1 MELALRLILAAVLAW
16 AGATKLLPG
25 ARFTEAVAEH
35 GIPRR
40 ARRPMTL
47 LLGFTEIAL
56 GAVLAAGVADRA
68 AGVAVACLGVLF
80 AAALLRLRLRG
91 RRRATCGCFGGRRS
105 ASTLM
110 LTARAAVLAGLGA
123 ALAAGV
129 PAVDLNLADSWQAIA
144 IAALGALVAVL
155 AVAVLALYRQVGVLS
170 LRLGPRAALELD
182 DEGPPLGQPAP
193 LLPDLTRR
201 GSELVA
207 FVSLD
212 CRMCI
217 EILPGLRALQREGV
231 PVHWLREDKDG
242 DVFERWGVPGT
253 PFVVHL
259 IDGTVRAKGLVNTL
273 EQIDWV
279 IDLGT
284 ERDRLA
290 A

>member
-1 MELALRLILAAVLAW
+1 MELALRLVLAAILAW
-16 AGATKLLPG
+16 AGASKLPNG
-25 ARFTEAVAEH
+25 SRFTDALADH

-40 ARRPMTL
+40 ARRPLTVVL
-47 LLGFTEIAL
+47 ALTEIAT
-56 GAVLAAGVADRA
+56 AVAVASGVANRA
-68 AGVAVACLGVLF
+68 AGIAVAGLGGLF
-80 AAALLRLRLRG
+80 AVALLRLRLRG
-91 RRRATCGCFGGRRS
+91 KRRTSCGCIGGRRS
-105 ASTLM
+105 ANTLL
-110 LTARAAVLAGLGA
+110 LTARAAALAGLGSV
-123 ALAAGV
+123 LATGV
-129 PAVDLNLADSWQAIA
+129 PAADLAPGDSWQPVAIVTLSGLV
-144 IAALGALVAVL
+144 AALGL
-155 AVAVLALYRQVGVLS
+155 AVLALYRQVGLLS
-170 LRLGPRAALELD
+170 LRLGPRAALELE
-182 DEGPPLGQPAP
+182 DEGPPIGQPAP

-217 EILPGLRALQREGV
+217 EILPGLRALAREGV

-242 DVFERWGVPGT
+242 DAFERWGVPGT

-259 IDGTVRAKGLVNTL
+259 IEGVVRAKGLVNTL

>member
-1 MELALRLILAAVLAW
+1 MELAFRLILAAVLAW
-16 AGATKLLPG
+16 AGATKLQPG
-25 ARFTEAVAEH
+25 ARFTEALAEH

-40 ARRPMTL
+40 ARRPVTL
-47 LLGFTEIAL
+47 LVGLTEL
-56 GAVLAAGVADRA
+56 VLAAAIAAKIANRP

-80 AAALLRLRLRG
+80 AAALLRLRVRG
-91 RRRATCGCFGGRRS
+91 RRRTACGCFGGRRS
-105 ASTLM
+105 ASTLL
-110 LTARAAVLAGLGA
+110 LTARAAVLAGSGA
-123 ALAAGV
+123 TLAAGV
-129 PAVDLNLADSWQAIA
+129 PAVDLGLADSWQAFA
-144 IAALGALVAVL
+144 IAALGALVAIL

-193 LLPDLTRR
+193 LLPDLARH

-217 EILPGLRALQREGV
+217 EILPGLRALEREGV
-231 PVHWLREDKDG
+231 PVRWLRQDKDA

-259 IDGTVRAKGLVNTL
+259 IDGMVRAKGLVNTL

>member
-16 AGATKLLPG
+16 AGATKLPPG
-25 ARFTEAVAEH
+25 ARFTEALAEH

-40 ARRPMTL
+40 ARRPMAL
-47 LLGFTEIAL
+47 LLGLTEIAL
-56 GAVLAAGVADRA
+56 GAIIAAGVANRA
-68 AGVAVACLGVLF
+68 AGIAVACLGVLF
-80 AAALLRLRLRG
+80 ATALLRLRLRG
-91 RRRATCGCFGGRRS
+91 RRRTSCGCFGGRRS
-105 ASTLM
+105 ANTLM

-123 ALAAGV
+123 TLAVGT
-129 PAVDLNLADSWQAIA
+129 PAVDLDLADSWQAIA
-144 IAALGALVAVL
+144 IAALGGLTAILAL
-155 AVAVLALYRQVGVLS
+155 AVLALYRQVGVLS
-170 LRLGPRAALELD
+170 LRLGPRVALELE

-193 LLPDLTRR
+193 LLPDLARR

-217 EILPGLRALQREGV
+217 EILPGLRALQQEGI

>member
-16 AGATKLLPG
+16 AGATKLPPG
-25 ARFTEAVAEH
+25 ARFTEALAEH

-47 LLGFTEIAL
+47 LLGLTEIAL
-56 GAVLAAGVADRA
+56 GAVIAAGVANRA
-68 AGVAVACLGVLF
+68 AGIAVACLGVLF

-91 RRRATCGCFGGRRS
+91 RRRTSCGCFGGRRS
-105 ASTLM
+105 ANTLM

-123 ALAAGV
+123 TLAVGT

-144 IAALGALVAVL
+144 IAALGGLTAILAL
-155 AVAVLALYRQVGVLS
+155 AVLALYRQVGVLS
-170 LRLGPRAALELD
+170 LRLGPRVALELE

-193 LLPDLTRR
+193 LLPDLARR

-217 EILPGLRALQREGV
+217 EILPGLRALQREGI

>member
-1 MELALRLILAAVLAW
+1 MELALRFILAAVLAW
-16 AGATKLLPG
+16 AGATKLPPG
-25 ARFTEAVAEH
+25 ARFTEALAEH

-40 ARRPMTL
+40 ARRPMAL
-47 LLGFTEIAL
+47 LLGLTEIAL
-56 GAVLAAGVADRA
+56 GAVIAAGVANRA
-68 AGVAVACLGVLF
+68 AGIAVACLGVLF
-80 AAALLRLRLRG
+80 ATALLRLRLRG
-91 RRRATCGCFGGRRS
+91 RRRTSCGCFGGRRS
-105 ASTLM
+105 ANTLM

-123 ALAAGV
+123 TLAVGT
-129 PAVDLNLADSWQAIA
+129 PAVDLDLADSWQAIA
-144 IAALGALVAVL
+144 IAALGGLIAILAL
-155 AVAVLALYRQVGVLS
+155 AVLALYRQVGVLS
-170 LRLGPRAALELD
+170 LRLGPRVALELE

-193 LLPDLTRR
+193 LLPDLARR

-217 EILPGLRALQREGV
+217 EILPGLRALQREGI

>member
-1 MELALRLILAAVLAW
+1 MELALRLLLAAVLAW
-16 AGATKLLPG
+16 AGAAKLAPG
-25 ARFTEAVAEH
+25 ARFGEALADH

-40 ARRPMTL
+40 ARRALTV
-47 LLGFTEIAL
+47 LLGATEIAL
-56 GAVLAAGVADRA
+56 AALVLTGVADLGV
-68 AGVAVACLGVLF
+68 GVAIACLGGIF
-80 AAALLRLRLRG
+80 TAALLRLRLRG
-91 RRRATCGCFGGRRS
+91 RRRTSCGCFGGRRS
-105 ASTLM
+105 ANTLL
-110 LTARAAVLAGLGA
+110 LTLRAAVLAGLGVV
-123 ALAAGV
+123 LATGV
-129 PAVDLNLADSWQAIA
+129 PATDLSVGDSWQAIA
-144 IAALGALVAVL
+144 IAMLAVL
-155 AVAVLALYRQVGVLS
+155 VTALALAVLALYRQVGVLS
-170 LRLGPRAALELD
+170 LRLVPRSALELE

-231 PVHWLREDKDG
+231 PVHWLREDRDG
-242 DVFERWGVPGT
+242 DAFERWGVPGT
-253 PFVVHL
+253 PYVVHL

-284 ERDRLA
+284 ERARLA

>member
-16 AGATKLLPG
+16 AGATKLPSG
-25 ARFTEAVAEH
+25 ARFTDALGDH

-40 ARRPMTL
+40 ARRPLTVL
-47 LLGFTEIAL
+47 LALIELAIA
-56 GAVLAAGVADRA
+56 AVASAGVANRA
-68 AGVAVACLGVLF
+68 AGIAVAGLGSLF
-80 AAALLRLRLRG
+80 ALALVRLRLRG
-91 RRRATCGCFGGRRS
+91 KRRTSCGCFGGRRS
-105 ASTLM
+105 ANTLM
-110 LTARAAVLAGLGA
+110 LTLRAAGLAGLGSV
-123 ALAAGV
+123 LAVGV
-129 PAVDLNLADSWQAIA
+129 PARGIAPGAAWQTIA
-144 IAALGALVAVL
+144 IVALAGLVGALAL
-155 AVAVLALYRQVGVLS
+155 AVLALYRQVGVLS
-170 LRLGPRAALELD
+170 LRLGPRAALELE

-193 LLPDLTRR
+193 LLPDLSRK

-217 EILPGLRALQREGV
+217 EILPGLRALAREGV

-259 IDGTVRAKGLVNTL
+259 IDGVVRAKGLVNTL

-284 ERDRLA
+284 ERNRLA

>member
-1 MELALRLILAAVLAW
+1 MELALRLILAAVLTW
-16 AGATKLLPG
+16 AGATKLSPN
-25 ARFTEAVAEH
+25 ARFAEALADH
-35 GIPRR
+35 GVPRR
-40 ARRPMTL
+40 ARRPVSL
-47 LLGFTEIAL
+47 LIGLTEIAL
-56 GAVLAAGVADRA
+56 GVVIAAGVANRA
-68 AGVAVACLGVLF
+68 AGIAVACLGLLF

-91 RRRATCGCFGGRRS
+91 RRRTSCGCFGGRRS
-105 ASTLM
+105 ANTLL
-110 LTARAAVLAGLGA
+110 LTGRAVVLAGLGA
-123 ALAAGV
+123 TLAAGA
-129 PAVDLNLADSWQAIA
+129 PAVDMTLADSWQPVAIG
-144 IAALGALVAVL
+144 ALGGLVAVL
-155 AVAVLALYRQVGVLS
+155 ALAVLALYRQVGVLS
-170 LRLGPRAALELD
+170 LRLGPRAALELE

-193 LLPDLTRR
+193 LLPDLARR

-217 EILPGLRALQREGV
+217 EILPGLRALQREGI

-284 ERDRLA
+284 ERERLA

>member
-16 AGATKLLPG
+16 AGATKLSRG
-25 ARFTEAVAEH
+25 ARFTEALAEH

-40 ARRPMTL
+40 ARRPVTL
-47 LLGFTEIAL
+47 MLGLTEIAL
-56 GAVLAAGVADRA
+56 GAVIAAGVANRA
-68 AGVAVACLGVLF
+68 AGIAVACLGVLF
-80 AAALLRLRLRG
+80 AAALLRLRLHG
-91 RRRATCGCFGGRRS
+91 RRRTTCGCFGGRRS
-105 ASTLM
+105 ANTLT

-123 ALAAGV
+123 TLAAGV

-144 IAALGALVAVL
+144 IAALGVLVALL
-155 AVAVLALYRQVGVLS
+155 ALAVLALYRQVGVLS
-170 LRLGPRAALELD
+170 LRLGPRAALELE

-193 LLPDLTRR
+193 LLPDLARR

>member
-16 AGATKLLPG
+16 AGATKLPAG
-25 ARFTEAVAEH
+25 ARFTEALDDH

-40 ARRPMTL
+40 ARRPLTVL
-47 LLGFTEIAL
+47 LALIEIAIA
-56 GAVLAAGVADRA
+56 AVAVAGVANRA
-68 AGVAVACLGVLF
+68 AGIAVAVLGSLF
-80 AAALLRLRLRG
+80 ALALVRLRLRG
-91 RRRATCGCFGGRRS
+91 KRRTSCGCFGGRRS
-105 ASTLM
+105 ANTLM
-110 LTARAAVLAGLGA
+110 LSLRAVWLAGLGSV
-123 ALAAGV
+123 LAIGV
-129 PAVDLNLADSWQAIA
+129 PAWDIAPGGAWQTIA
-144 IAALGALVAVL
+144 IVALSGLVGALAL
-155 AVAVLALYRQVGVLS
+155 AVLALYRQVGVLS
-170 LRLGPRAALELD
+170 LRVGPRAALELE

-193 LLPDLTRR
+193 LLPELSRR

-217 EILPGLRALQREGV
+217 EILPGLRALAREGV
-231 PVHWLREDKDG
+231 PVHWVREDKDG
-242 DVFERWGVPGT
+242 DVVERWGVPGT

-259 IDGTVRAKGLVNTL
+259 IDGVVRAKGLVNTL

-284 ERDRLA
+284 ERNRLA